1 MKTCVIVII
10 DTDYEQQAWHRCLE
24 SVITQHVSSD
34 SIELSVVWHGV
45 SPFDLGVPSSVPV
58 HSLAHPYSE
67 QRATVMN
74 AARRAVSGADI
85 LLFIEE
91 PLLLPAD
98 YINAVQQHFEQP
110 WIGAVQTRIVSERES
125 QQRYP
130 KPSRA
135 GYKKFFRTPVL
146 DGRIVAIRSSFFDDC
161 GQFVALNGKYLWFDL
176 SWRLMFLPGV
186 LHMMRAVMAI
196 SLRKDDTKSF
206 WRIVGHEAQGR
217 AQFLLRWRAVL
228 LPRMRRILGGL
239 LRTYQLE
246 LIDCKSHLWSFSYG
260 AFLLVWL
267 RRVLIGA
274 LTLLYSA
281 RWVMRIP
288 CIDVARHSIE
298 RLYPWGY
305 FYSDDKATYAGRIGL
320 KEPQFLDPLQLSLMH
335 KLFMTRSL
343 SHAIE
348 LLDAEL
354 IDAPHLSSDRLRAEL
369 INRDILIANKNAV

>member
-10 DTDYEQQAWHRCLE
+10 DTDYEQQAWRCCLE
-24 SVITQHVSSD
+24 SVITQQISSD
-34 SIELSVVWHGV
+34 SIELFIVWHGV
-45 SPFDLGVPSSVPV
+45 PPFDLGVPSSVPV

-91 PLLLPAD
+91 PLLLPVE
-98 YINAVQQHFEQP
+98 YVNTVQQHFEQP

-125 QQRYP
+125 QQRYA

-161 GQFVALNGKYLWFDL
+161 GQFAALDGDYLWFDL

-186 LHMMRAVMAI
+186 LHMMRAVTVI
-196 SLRKDDTKSF
+196 SLRKDDAKSF
-206 WRIVGHEAQGR
+206 RRTAGHEAQGR

-228 LPRMRRILGGL
+228 LPRIRRILGGL

-246 LIDCKSHLWSFSYG
+246 LMDCKNHPWSFSYSS
-260 AFLLVWL
+260 FLSVWL
-267 RRVLIGA
+267 RRTLIGV

-288 CIDVARHSIE
+288 CIDVARHSVE
-298 RLYPWGY
+298 RLYSWVY
-305 FYSDDKATYAGRIGL
+305 FYSDDRATYSGRIGIR
-320 KEPQFLDPLQLSLMH
+320 EPQFLDPVQE
-335 KLFMTRSL
+335 KLICKILDTKSV
-343 SHAIE
+343 SHAVEILKKE
-348 LLDAEL
+348 LSDMPYLSTDQLVAEL
-354 IDAPHLSSDRLRAEL
+354 IG
-369 INRDILIANKNAV
+369 RDILIAEKSAV